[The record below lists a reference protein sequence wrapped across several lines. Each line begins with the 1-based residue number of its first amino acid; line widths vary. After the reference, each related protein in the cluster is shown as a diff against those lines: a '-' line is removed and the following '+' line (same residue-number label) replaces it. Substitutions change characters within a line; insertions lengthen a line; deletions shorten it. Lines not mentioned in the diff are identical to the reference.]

1 MENGIVDLRDFLRLR
16 YIKEYVEKMFEV
28 IQVGVD
34 VRGYFYWVLID
45 NYEWVMG
52 FKIKFGFYEVDLISK
67 QRIFCFRSV
76 EIYKKIVWEGLF

>member
-52 FKIKFGFYEVDLISK
+52 F
-67 QRIFCFRSV
+67 
-76 EIYKKIVWEGLF
+76 